1 MLKKMVLALFVW
13 CLLIC
18 QPLQVSAMSLNVQDG
33 EVGELLRSVARM
45 AGLNLI
51 LDESVKGKVSLK
63 LEDENPANIVEQVA
77 KARGLAITKQ
87 GIPGLWQLQI
97 I

>member
-13 CLLIC
+13 CVLIC
-18 QPLQVSAMSLNVQDG
+18 QSLQASAMSLNVQDG
-33 EVGELLRSVARM
+33 EVDELLRSVARM

-77 KARGLAITKQ
+77 KAGEYLDCGSSR
-87 GIPGLWQLQI
+87 
-97 I
+97 

>member
-51 LDESVKGKVSLK
+51 LDESAKGKVSF
-63 LEDENPANIVEQVA
+63 PHIVLTFLIDFPKFLLNVSMPS
-77 KARGLAITKQ
+77 L
-87 GIPGLWQLQI
+87 
-97 I
+97 

>member
-18 QPLQVSAMSLNVQDG
+18 QPLQASAMSLNVQDG
-33 EVGELLRSVARM
+33 EVDELLRSVARM

-63 LEDENPANIVEQVA
+63 LEDWLSLS
-77 KARGLAITKQ
+77 R